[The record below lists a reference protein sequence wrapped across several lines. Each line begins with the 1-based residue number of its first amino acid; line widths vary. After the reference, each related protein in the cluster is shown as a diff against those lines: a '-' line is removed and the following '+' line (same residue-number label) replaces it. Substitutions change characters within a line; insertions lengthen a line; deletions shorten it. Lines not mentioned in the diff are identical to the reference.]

1 MMQKN
6 KKLIIL
12 AVCAFVVFILFNYFD
27 MVKALFGYIGGLFLP
42 VVIGL
47 IIAFVLSVPVT
58 GLDNLF
64 DRIFRKAKRKP
75 SGGLL
80 HIVSIILTFAA
91 VALVFTLL
99 FTLMIPELVRTVKS
113 VAALVEEKWPTW
125 LAALESYNIDTT
137 RIKEWLSELDMK
149 NIVEKLTSGAGTLI
163 GSIADVTSNTVS
175 GISSFLIGLIIS
187 IYVLSDG
194 KNLARQSRKLLY
206 AYSKPDFAGRVM
218 EICSLVRS
226 TYTKFFTGQCLEA
239 VILGVLIFVTFLIF
253 GLPYAGLIGTV
264 TAICAIIPYVGAFL
278 SCALAVVLTLMSTP
292 DKAITCLIVYLA
304 VQFIENQFIY
314 PRVVGG
320 SVGLSP
326 LWTLVAAII
335 GGNLFG
341 LMGMIFFVPLVS
353 VIYILVKEDSDRRI
367 RQKKEERII
376 PKKMKF

>member
-1 MMQKN
+1 MIQKN
-6 KKLIIL
+6 KKLVIL
-12 AVCAFVVFILFNYFD
+12 AVCAFVIFILFNYFD

-58 GLDNLF
+58 GFDNLLNKM
-64 DRIFRKAKRKP
+64 FRKAKRKP
-75 SGGLL
+75 SEGLL
-80 HIVSIILTFAA
+80 HIISIVLTFAA
-91 VALVFTLL
+91 VAMVFTLL

-163 GSIADVTSNTVS
+163 GSIADVTSSTVS
-175 GISSFLIGLIIS
+175 GLSSFLIGLIIS

-206 AYSKPDFAGRVM
+206 AYTKPNIAERVL

-226 TYTKFFTGQCLEA
+226 TYKKFFTGQCLEA

-253 GLPYAGLIGTV
+253 GLPYAGLVGTV

-341 LMGMIFFVPLVS
+341 LFGMIFFVPLVS
-353 VIYILVKEDSDRRI
+353 VIYILVKEDSDFRI
-367 RQKKEERII
+367 RQKKEARII
-376 PKKMKF
+376 PRKMKF

>member
-1 MMQKN
+1 MQKN